1 MIVGIDFETYYS
13 QAYSLTAKDLSMT
26 EYIRSSEFLTHGIS
40 IKAESWTTTKWYE
53 GPEVQSALDQFDWS
67 QCTLM
72 AHNAAFD
79 GLIAS
84 HYYGIKPKAYI
95 CTLSMARPVVGHI
108 VGVGL
113 DNVSKY
119 FGGEGKVEGS
129 LLDVK
134 GKRVLTKAEMAAL
147 GFYSCRDVDEMWMI
161 YGKLRP
167 WLSDQEMQLIDLTV
181 RMYADP
187 VLYVNQET
195 AQRVLSE
202 EKVSRE
208 TKLFHAQ
215 RLLGEEAQKI
225 LGSSLKFAKALK
237 NLGIEPPIKTSP
249 RTGKDILAFAR
260 SDLEFQELRDSE
272 NEDVAA
278 LVEARLAV
286 KSTLGI
292 TRATRLI
299 SHSGSLPLPVALNYA
314 KAHTFRWTG
323 GDKMN
328 LQNFKR
334 KGRLRKSLT
343 APEGQC
349 LVVVDSSQIEARKL
363 LWLAEQ
369 WDCLDEFR
377 TGDPYCIL
385 AEEVYQRPIDK
396 ELDPEERFVGKVGI
410 LGLGFGMAA
419 PRYQHTLAAGIMGP
433 PVKIELETA
442 RRVVETYRHK
452 NKKVVV
458 LWRLFNRILSIM
470 LSGQSYQMKDGLLRF
485 EKNKVWFRDGL
496 TLHYPEMQYNEEGFS
511 YQINPRGGRTKI
523 YGAKFVENVVQFLA
537 RNVVA
542 EQMLKI
548 SERYRIVMM
557 THDEV
562 VFLVPESEAE
572 EALAF
577 GMEKFREAPSWCLD
591 LPLDVEGAFGKEY
604 MK

>member
-1 MIVGIDFETYYS
+1 MIIGVDFETYYS
-13 QAYSLTAKDLSMT
+13 QTYSLTAKDLSMT
-26 EYIRSSEFLTHGIS
+26 EYIRSPEFLVHGVS
-40 IKAESWTTTKWYE
+40 IKADSWSTTKWYE
-53 GPEVQSALDQFDWS
+53 ANEVQSALDQFDWE
-67 QCTLM
+67 QDTFL

-84 HYYGIKPKAYI
+84 HHYGVIPKAYI
-95 CTLSMARPVVGHI
+95 CTMAMARPVVGHI

-113 DNVSKY
+113 DNISKY

-129 LLDVK
+129 LLNVK

-161 YGKLRP
+161 YGKLRS
-167 WLSDQEMQLIDLTV
+167 WLSDQEMRLIDLTV

-187 VLYVNQET
+187 MLCVDQKLAKQ
-195 AQRVLSE
+195 ALAE

-208 TKLFHAQ
+208 TKLLRAQ
-215 RLLGEEAQKI
+215 ELLGDEAPKI
-225 LGSSLKFAKALK
+225 LGSSPKFGKALK
-237 NLGIEPPIKTSP
+237 ELGIEPPLKTSP
-249 RTGKDILAFAR
+249 RTGKDIFAFAR

-292 TRATRLI
+292 TRAARLI

-328 LQNFKR
+328 LQNFPR
-334 KGRLRKSLT
+334 GGRLRKSLQ
-343 APEGQC
+343 APPGYV
-349 LVVVDSSQIEARKL
+349 LVVADSSQIEARKL

-369 WDCLDEFR
+369 WDSLDEFR

-385 AEEVYQRPIDK
+385 AEEVYGRPIDK
-396 ELDPEERFVGKVGI
+396 IRDPEERFVGKVGI

-419 PRYQHTLAAGIMGP
+419 PRYQYTLAAGIMGP
-433 PVKIELETA
+433 PVKVDLQTA
-442 RRVVETYRHK
+442 QRVVETYRRK

-496 TLHYPEMQYNEEGFS
+496 ILHYPEMQYDEAGFS

-542 EQMLKI
+542 EQMIEIAK
-548 SERYRIVMM
+548 RYRIVMM

-562 VFLVPESEAE
+562 VFLAPKSKAE
-572 EALAF
+572 ESLAF
-577 GMEKFREAPSWCLD
+577 GLEKFREAPSWCSD
-591 LPLDVEGAFGKEY
+591 LPLDAEGAFGKRY